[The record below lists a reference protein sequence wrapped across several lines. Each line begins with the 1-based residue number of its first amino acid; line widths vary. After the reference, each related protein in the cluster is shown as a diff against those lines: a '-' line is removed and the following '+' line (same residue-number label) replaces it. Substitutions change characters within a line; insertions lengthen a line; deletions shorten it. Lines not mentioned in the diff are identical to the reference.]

1 MSSSGSIL
9 NTLLGLLSTGVSVAL
24 GIALLVMGLVHV
36 RRANPNAGFCFAGA
50 GVAVAFGAVVRELMS
65 VFMSF
70 LGSSFFVVSQAISLL
85 TMTAAGGLA
94 VLGIFLLSSSLKEG
108 R

>member
-50 GVAVAFGAVVRELMS
+50 GVAVAFGAVVREVLG

-70 LGSSFFVVSQAISLL
+70 LLGSFFVISQVISL
-85 TMTAAGGLA
+85 MTVMAAGGLA
-94 VLGIFLLSSSLKEG
+94 ILGIFLLSSSLKEG